1 VNVLAQGFRTS
12 LEFRLPESSGH
23 FGCACFLAIS
33 VSERGAITLFSPE
46 EVAKIEMARQLFGDK
61 ITGWNSPEVQVAP
74 QAANRTRGPCGPI
87 SPESPFRITWD
98 VIGACQ
104 LSCVPLP
111 RRPVGQG
118 TLFHHRDRITTVL
131 RSDVVCR
138 RERGAYPLQRRLSA
152 VR

>member
-23 FGCACFLAIS
+23 FGCVCFLAIS

-46 EVAKIEMARQLFGDK
+46 
-61 ITGWNSPEVQVAP
+61 EVQVAP